1 MLNMRRFRIVGL
13 LVGLLAMTVL
23 GCGRHRE
30 PIPPGAQA
38 LPAARVHLP
47 RGSPDAGK
55 APPGQMPRAAQV
67 RRSVGQ
73 LGSYRLPPRS
83 RTVCSTYVPLH
94 SNSPQE
100 KEKFAVRVLP
110 PANLPLSGITS
121 ADHVCVV
128 PSQVPKSKNSPNPRT
143 TNRPTFWRASTVMS
157 MNSPFSQ
164 EYVPETVATPVR
176 VLTRP

>member
-83 RTVCSTYVPLH
+83 RTVCSAYV
-94 SNSPQE
+94 
-100 KEKFAVRVLP
+100 
-110 PANLPLSGITS
+110 PLSGITS

-164 EYVPETVATPVR
+164 EYVPETVA
-176 VLTRP
+176 